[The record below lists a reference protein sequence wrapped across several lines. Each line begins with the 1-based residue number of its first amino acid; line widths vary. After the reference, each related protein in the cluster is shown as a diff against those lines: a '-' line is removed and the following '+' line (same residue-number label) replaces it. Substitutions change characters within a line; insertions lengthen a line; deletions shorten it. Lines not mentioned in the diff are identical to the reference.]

1 MRKVLTLFM
10 LTATLTAAAQ
20 KVLSLEECRA
30 MALSNN
36 KQLRVALVKQ
46 DVAANLRKAART
58 KYLPKVDAVGAYEYN
73 SREISLLS
81 KDQKTAFANLGTN
94 AMSGLG
100 ENMSSMLTG
109 LVQQGLVTPE
119 MAQQM
124 GAVLGQI
131 GQPVAQYGNQIGQK
145 INDAFKTDTKNIFAA
160 SVMLRQPVYM
170 GGAITAANRMAEI
183 NQELVANEEEG
194 MTQST
199 LKHIDDVYWT
209 VVSLR
214 QKQKLANSYRDLVQK
229 LNEDVHKMIDEGVA
243 TRATGLQVD
252 VKVNEADMQ
261 VTQVDNGL
269 ALAKM
274 LLCQICGLPLNED
287 ITLADEGKDTLS
299 SPISLGEGMEVD
311 SYSTTVED
319 IGNEAALENRSE
331 LKMLSNAVQ
340 MSEQTTKLV
349 RAAYL
354 PQVALTGGYL
364 LSNPSLYNGFEKKFK
379 GIWNVGLI
387 VRVPVWNW
395 FEGEYKVRASRA
407 ATTIASMELDD
418 AREKIELQL
427 EQCRFK
433 MKEANKRLAM
443 ATKNLS
449 SADENLRC
457 ANVGFREGVMEATDV
472 MAAQTAWQLAQSQKI
487 DAEVEVK
494 LAQVALRQALGTLKN
509 EN

>member
-1 MRKVLTLFM
+1 MRKVLTLLTFLAM
-10 LTATLTAAAQ
+10 LVPKEAWSQDDKGTRLLT
-20 KVLSLEECRA
+20 LEECRA

-36 KQLRVALVKQ
+36 KQLRTVLVKQ
-46 DVAANLRKAART
+46 DIAKNMRKAAHT
-58 KYLPKVDAVGAYEYN
+58 NYLPKVDAMGGYEFF

-81 KDQKTAFANLGTN
+81 KDQKTAFANLGAT
-94 AMSGLG
+94 SVITSLI
-100 ENMSSMLTG
+100 
-109 LVQQGLVTPE
+109 QQGILTPE
-119 MAQQM
+119 MGQQM
-124 GAVLGQI
+124 GALI
-131 GQPVAQYGNQIGQK
+131 GKMGEPAAQLGNQIGQK
-145 INDAFKTDTKNIFAA
+145 INDAFKTDTKNVFAA
-160 SVMLRQPVYM
+160 SVMLRQPIYM
-170 GGAITAANRMAEI
+170 GGAITAANRLAEI

-194 MTQST
+194 MTQNT
-199 LKHIDDVYWT
+199 LKEIEDLYWT

-214 QKQKLANSYRDLVQK
+214 QKQNLAYSYRDLVKK
-229 LNEDVHKMIDEGVA
+229 LNEDVHKMIGEGVA
-243 TRATGLQVD
+243 TKATGLQVD

-261 VTQVDNGL
+261 VTQVENGM

-274 LLCQICGLPLNED
+274 LLCQLCGLPLDSD
-287 ITLADEGKDTLS
+287 IELADEGKDVL
-299 SPISLGEGMEVD
+299 P
-311 SYSTTVED
+311 YSADANDT
-319 IGNEAALENRSE
+319 GNEAALENRSE
-331 LKMLSNAVQ
+331 LKMLENAIQ
-340 MSEQTTKLV
+340 MSEQATKLV

-364 LSNPSLYNGFEKKFK
+364 LSNPSLYNGFERKFK
-379 GIWNVGLI
+379 GVWNVGVLL
-387 VRVPVWNW
+387 RVPVWNW

-407 ATTIASMELDD
+407 ATTIANIELDD

-494 LAQVALRQALGTLKN
+494 LAQVALKKALGTL
-509 EN
+509 

>member
-1 MRKVLTLFM
+1 MRKVLTLLTFLAM
-10 LTATLTAAAQ
+10 LVPKEAWSQDDKGTRLLT
-20 KVLSLEECRA
+20 LEECRA

-36 KQLRVALVKQ
+36 KQLRTVLVKQ
-46 DVAANLRKAART
+46 DIAKNMRKAAHT
-58 KYLPKVDAVGAYEYN
+58 NYLPKVDAMGGYEFF

-81 KDQKTAFANLGTN
+81 KDQKTAFANLGTT
-94 AMSGLG
+94 AMTGIG
-100 ENMSSMLTG
+100 EHATSVITSLI
-109 LVQQGLVTPE
+109 QQGIVTPE
-119 MAQQM
+119 MGQQM
-124 GAVLGQI
+124 GALI
-131 GQPVAQYGNQIGQK
+131 GKMGEPAAQLGNQIGQK
-145 INDAFKTDTKNIFAA
+145 INDAFKTDTKNVFAA
-160 SVMLRQPVYM
+160 SVMLRQPIYM
-170 GGAITAANRMAEI
+170 GGAITAANRLAEI

-194 MTQST
+194 MTQNT
-199 LKHIDDVYWT
+199 LKEIEDLYWTVVSLRWT

-214 QKQKLANSYRDLVQK
+214 QKQNLAYSYRDLVKK
-229 LNEDVHKMIDEGVA
+229 LNEDVHKMIGEGVA
-243 TRATGLQVD
+243 TKATGLQVD

-261 VTQVDNGL
+261 VTQVENGM

-274 LLCQICGLPLNED
+274 LLCQLCGLPLDSD
-287 ITLADEGKDTLS
+287 IELADEGKDVL
-299 SPISLGEGMEVD
+299 P
-311 SYSTTVED
+311 YSADVND
-319 IGNEAALENRSE
+319 AGNEDGLENRSE
-331 LKMLSNAVQ
+331 LKMLENAIQ
-340 MSEQTTKLV
+340 MSEQATKLV

-364 LSNPSLYNGFEKKFK
+364 LSNPSLYNGFERKFK
-379 GIWNVGLI
+379 GVWNVGVLL
-387 VRVPVWNW
+387 RVPVWNW

-407 ATTIASMELDD
+407 ATTIANIELDD

-443 ATKNLS
+443 ATKNLT

-494 LAQVALRQALGTLKN
+494 LAQVALKKALGTL
-509 EN
+509 

>member
-1 MRKVLTLFM
+1 MRKVLTLLTFLAM
-10 LTATLTAAAQ
+10 LVPKEAWSQDDKGTRLLT
-20 KVLSLEECRA
+20 LEECRA

-36 KQLRVALVKQ
+36 KQLRTVLVKQ
-46 DVAANLRKAART
+46 DIAKNMRKAAHT
-58 KYLPKVDAVGAYEYN
+58 NYLPKVDAMGGYEFF

-81 KDQKTAFANLGTN
+81 KDQKTAFANLGTT
-94 AMSGLG
+94 AMAGIG
-100 ENMSSMLTG
+100 EHATSVITSLI
-109 LVQQGLVTPE
+109 QQGIVTPE
-119 MAQQM
+119 MGQQM
-124 GAVLGQI
+124 GALI
-131 GQPVAQYGNQIGQK
+131 GKMGEPAAQLGNQIGQK
-145 INDAFKTDTKNIFAA
+145 INDAFKTDTKNVFAA
-160 SVMLRQPVYM
+160 SVMLRQPIYM
-170 GGAITAANRMAEI
+170 GGAITAANRLAEI

-194 MTQST
+194 MTQNT
-199 LKHIDDVYWT
+199 LKEIEDLYWT

-214 QKQKLANSYRDLVQK
+214 QKQNLAYSYRDLVKK
-229 LNEDVHKMIDEGVA
+229 LNEDVHKMIGEGVA
-243 TRATGLQVD
+243 TKATGLQVD

-261 VTQVDNGL
+261 VTQVENGM

-274 LLCQICGLPLNED
+274 LLCQLCGLPLDSNIE
-287 ITLADEGKDTLS
+287 LADEGKDVL
-299 SPISLGEGMEVD
+299 P
-311 SYSTTVED
+311 YSDDANDT
-319 IGNEAALENRSE
+319 GNEAALENRSE
-331 LKMLSNAVQ
+331 LKMLENAIQ
-340 MSEQTTKLV
+340 MSEQATKLV

-364 LSNPSLYNGFEKKFK
+364 LSNPSLYNGFERKFK
-379 GIWNVGLI
+379 GVWNVGVLL
-387 VRVPVWNW
+387 RVPVWNW

-407 ATTIASMELDD
+407 ATTIANIELDD

-443 ATKNLS
+443 ATKNLT

-494 LAQVALRQALGTLKN
+494 LAQVALKKALGTL
-509 EN
+509 